1 MSNYENQ
8 PDCVEHITRIYAW
21 EGPAFQHINWW
32 LKLKGHSFRYKS
44 CDGLVYTQLY
54 AYLKENRKRI
64 ALELAKDA
72 DIDFNF
78 KEFAF
83 LEETL

>member
-1 MSNYENQ
+1 MSDYEIQ

-44 CDGLVYTQLY
+44 YDVLVYTLLY
-54 AYLKENRKRI
+54 AYLKENRKRV
-64 ALELAKDA
+64 ALDLAKEA
-72 DIDFNF
+72 GIDFNF

-83 LEETL
+83 LEEVL